1 MSLACKCCA
10 LAYMSLAV
18 GDTYWRCGDILL
30 HICHSLWVTHT
41 GVMMVIRSY
50 MYVTFLRC
58 YTLKTWQNARARI
71 PGVTRTRGLVL
82 CSCMCITRRG

>member
-1 MSLACKCCA
+1 MTLA
-10 LAYMSLAV
+10 M

-30 HICHSLWVTHT
+30 HICHSL
-41 GVMMVIRSY
+41 
-50 MYVTFLRC
+50 C